1 MTRLGN
7 PVRCALLSLSMIVMA
22 AAGEAATRPQVK
34 RIVVEESLRAGFP
47 PSLAMAVAKAE
58 SDFNDAAES
67 SAGARGVMQIMPKT
81 ARDLYGVDPD
91 ELWDARLNVQL
102 GIDFL
107 ESLIRR
113 YKGRWDIALS
123 HYNGG
128 SAVGDPSDPKV
139 IPATSAYVNKVLRLQ
154 RRYRAEAKSWAAEL
168 KAGTGEL
175 ALIRAPYA
183 RSEDTAARVEPA
195 PRHAGYV
202 DHQAAGSGDF
212 DFGKAIEERRRIARR
227 YLDDFAPMMV
237 GSDG

>member
-1 MTRLGN
+1 VTRLGTLIF
-7 PVRCALLSLSMIVMA
+7 CGLILLGA
-22 AAGEAATRPQVK
+22 AAEAATRPEVK

-58 SDFNDAAES
+58 SDFDDAARS

-81 ARDLYGVDPD
+81 ARDLYGVAPD

-102 GIDFL
+102 GIDYL

-113 YKGRWDIALS
+113 YKGRWNIALS

-128 SAVGDPSDPKV
+128 SAVGDPSDPRV

-154 RRYRAEAKSWAAEL
+154 RQYRAEARSWAAEL
-168 KAGTGEL
+168 KNETGEL
-175 ALIRAPYA
+175 AMIRAPYA
-183 RSEDTAARVEPA
+183 RSEDNAARPG
-195 PRHAGYV
+195 PSRRHSGYV
-202 DHQAAGSGDF
+202 DNQGSGSRDV
-212 DFGKAIEERRRIARR
+212 DFGKTIEARRRIARR
-227 YLDDFAPMMV
+227 HLDDFAPMMI

>member
-1 MTRLGN
+1 MTRTENVICYCLILLGG
-7 PVRCALLSLSMIVMA
+7 VAEATVA
-22 AAGEAATRPQVK
+22 EAATRSQVK

-81 ARDLYGVDPD
+81 ARDLYGIDRD
-91 ELWDARLNVQL
+91 DLWDARLNVQL
-102 GIDFL
+102 GIDYL

-113 YKGRWDIALS
+113 YRGQWDIALS

-128 SAVGDPSDPKV
+128 SAVGDPSDPRV

-154 RRYRAEAKSWAAEL
+154 RQYRAEAGSWAAEL
-168 KAGTGEL
+168 KNGTSEL
-175 ALIRAPYA
+175 AMIRAPYS
-183 RSEDTAARVEPA
+183 RSEGGAARVEP
-195 PRHAGYV
+195 PRRQARYV
-202 DHQAAGSGDF
+202 DRQGGGSSRSDF
-212 DFGKAIEERRRIARR
+212 ETTIEARRRIARR
-227 YLDDFAPMMV
+227 FLDDFAPMVV

>member
-1 MTRLGN
+1 MTRIGNVICCCLILLGG
-7 PVRCALLSLSMIVMA
+7 A
-22 AAGEAATRPQVK
+22 AEATATEAATRAQVK

-58 SDFNDAAES
+58 SDFNDAVES

-81 ARDLYGVDPD
+81 ARDLYGVDRD

-102 GIDFL
+102 GIDYL

-113 YKGRWDIALS
+113 YRGRWDIALS

-154 RRYRAEAKSWAAEL
+154 RQYRAEARSWAAEL
-168 KAGTGEL
+168 KNGTGEL
-175 ALIRAPYA
+175 AMIRAPYS
-183 RSEDTAARVEPA
+183 RSEGKAARVEP
-195 PRHAGYV
+195 PRRQARYV
-202 DHQAAGSGDF
+202 DRQGSGSNGSDF
-212 DFGKAIEERRRIARR
+212 TKTIEARRRIARR
-227 YLDDFAPMMV
+227 FLDDFAPMVV

>member
-1 MTRLGN
+1 MTRIGN
-7 PVRCALLSLSMIVMA
+7 VICRCLVFLSMA
-22 AAGEAATRPQVK
+22 AIASAAEAATRAQVK
-34 RIVVEESLRAGFP
+34 RIVAEESLRAGFP

-58 SDFNDAAES
+58 SNFDDAAES

-154 RRYRAEAKSWAAEL
+154 RRYRAEARSWAAEL
-168 KAGTGEL
+168 KAGKGEL
-175 ALIRAPYA
+175 AMIRAPYS
-183 RSEDTAARVEPA
+183 RSKRTAANGERPH
-195 PRHAGYV
+195 RHAGYT
-202 DHQAAGSGDF
+202 DRQDAGSGDF
-212 DFGKAIEERRRIARR
+212 DSRTNIEVRRRIARR
-227 YLDDFAPMMV
+227 YLDDFALKMV